1 MKWDGNRDWPIAGF
15 EEFPDAM
22 RALAVMRVTE
32 SPVAANNL
40 AALLHAREANRRI
53 YMPDYVEQLLRRSA
67 AGGCETAFH
76 NLGVFMEEQG
86 DAEQAKAFFSR
97 EQK

>member
-1 MKWDGNRDWPIAGF
+1 
-15 EEFPDAM
+15 
-22 RALAVMRVTE
+22 
-32 SPVAANNL
+32 
-40 AALLHAREANRRI
+40 
-53 YMPDYVEQLLRRSA
+53 MPDYVEQLLRRSA